1 MIKQPDQQIH
11 DELIKRSSQL
21 GYKTFLF
28 LPPLGTFYPFV
39 VMGEVYLLPQAT
51 KSYLIGDVEVTM
63 SVWGDKS
70 NRKLVSDMIGNLMR
84 EFSTIKRIENTDWQ
98 MIYNQSDSNISKD
111 NSTEDTLYRGDLSLH
126 FRFH

>member
-39 VMGEVYLLPQAT
+39 VMGEVLFIAS
-51 KSYLIGDVEVTM
+51 SYQIIL
-63 SVWGDKS
+63 
-70 NRKLVSDMIGNLMR
+70 
-84 EFSTIKRIENTDWQ
+84 DW
-98 MIYNQSDSNISKD
+98 
-111 NSTEDTLYRGDLSLH
+111 RC
-126 FRFH
+126 